1 MVNVD
6 QIAHKFVL
14 KSDMTGCLV
23 HWVFNEYSVYTHTIC
38 NQIPFRVGG
47 CIPYSKTPHFM
58 VALLLVT
65 VFAFWPSY
73 FGQLS
78 VAPWI
83 HHMHGITGTLWI
95 LLIAVQSHAI
105 HVGKR
110 DLHRSMGRML
120 FVLVPVMV
128 GAFSLVTWLG
138 AQKSV
143 GGHPFYEEIGHF
155 LLTGDALLT
164 FTTPL
169 VVYLALRFRRSI
181 PVHAALMISTV
192 FGLLPPIIFRVFAN
206 YVPGLKV
213 EGLDQFYKFEYSL
226 YLSLVLTMAIA
237 LYLYFRNKV
246 HGWPWLL
253 AAGLIALMWG
263 LYETFGRTELWTIL
277 VGQLAGQSPILVL
290 VFGIVLGLL
299 AVILGWRHGV
309 RS

>member
-1 MVNVD
+1 MV
-6 QIAHKFVL
+6 L
-14 KSDMTGCLV
+14 C
-23 HWVFNEYSVYTHTIC
+23 VFNENSVFCTYTHSTC
-38 NQIPFRVGG
+38 NQTPIRMGG
-47 CIPYSKTPHFM
+47 RIPYAKTPHFM
-58 VALLLVT
+58 AALMLVT

-95 LLIAVQSHAI
+95 LLIAVQSHTI
-105 HVGKR
+105 HAGKR
-110 DLHRSMGRML
+110 DLHRSLGRVL
-120 FVLVPVMV
+120 FVLVPLMV

-155 LLTGDALLT
+155 LLTADALLT

-169 VVYLALRFRRSI
+169 IVYLALRFRRNI
-181 PVHAALMISTV
+181 QVHAALMISTV

-213 EGLDQFYKFEYSL
+213 EGLDQFYKFENSL
-226 YLSLVLTMAIA
+226 YLSLLLTMTIA

-253 AAGLIALMWG
+253 AAGFIALMWV
-263 LYETFGRTELWTIL
+263 LYETLGKTELWTIL
-277 VGQLAGQSPILVL
+277 VGQLAGQTPILVL
-290 VFGIVLGLL
+290 IFGIFVGLL
-299 AVILGWRHGV
+299 ATILGWRQGA